1 MQLKSGDFCPLIGS
15 ECINLKCKWFTQI
28 RGTNPNTGEP
38 VDEWDCAVKWVPFL
52 VIESSQQSRQTGA
65 AVESLRN
72 EIVKGNKETQDL
84 YRHSLNQI
92 MPTSINILEGH
103 GE

>member
-15 ECINLKCKWFTQI
+15 ECVNLKCKWFTQI

-103 GE
+103 GK

>member
-15 ECINLKCKWFTQI
+15 ECVNLKCKWFTQI

-92 MPTSINILEGH
+92 LPTSINILQGH

>member
-92 MPTSINILEGH
+92 LPTSINILEGH

>member
-15 ECINLKCKWFTQI
+15 ECVNLKCKWFTQI